1 MMADGTWGDHVIL
14 HAAANCFTTCIRVI
28 SNLPHHGEVMI
39 CPEYDVT
46 GGNRL
51 VLGHEHELHY
61 VSLVPLKRG

>member
-1 MMADGTWGDHVIL
+1 MMADGTWGDPVIL

-28 SNLPHHGEVMI
+28 SSLPHHGEVMI

-51 VLGHEHELHY
+51 VLGHEQELHY